1 MPDEDT
7 LKKVGMKLMLEEQL
21 KEKVKLEMAIGGPST
36 TAENDDNNQGD

>member
-21 KEKVKLEMAIGGPST
+21 KEKVKLEMAMGGPS
-36 TAENDDNNQGD
+36 TAENDDNAQGD